1 MSEVF
6 FSAGDLSGLPETG
19 LVVVG
24 FSGGADSTALAHW
37 LTTKISPERIILAHV
52 NHLLRGKEAEQDEA
66 AAGAFAQRLG
76 LRFALLREDVKALA
90 EKKGMGLEEG
100 GSFSSTRWQASG
112 AGRSRPGK
120 PCH

>member
-1 MSEVF
+1 MRSSF
-6 FSAGDLSGLPETG
+6 PPGIFPDFRQTG

-66 AAGAFAQRLG
+66 AAGAFAQIWQKEHCTP
-76 LRFALLREDVKALA
+76 ALTLL
-90 EKKGMGLEEG
+90 
-100 GSFSSTRWQASG
+100 
-112 AGRSRPGK
+112 
-120 PCH
+120 